1 MFFRT
6 APVVESQMD
15 DTKDVTVTLM
25 GGGGSRKKE
34 KPTYSAPFHTQVA
47 VLLERT
53 WRIIWRDKVY
63 LISATLNSIFI
74 FYRYFITLLK
84 NRC

>member
-1 MFFRT
+1 
-6 APVVESQMD
+6 MD

-34 KPTYSAPFHTQVA
+34 KPTYSAPFHTQVT